1 MFLLNFGPYYIF
13 SMGVPFQFLLFI
25 SSKSYNCEVYST
37 AEEECVWVGVWT
49 EECQSLGLESSV
61 NGTVYSTS
69 PAYIGL
75 LTNN

>member
-1 MFLLNFGPYYIF
+1 MKCLAGQKTI
-13 SMGVPFQFLLFI
+13 G
-25 SSKSYNCEVYST
+25 
-37 AEEECVWVGVWT
+37 GVWT
-49 EECQSLGLESSV
+49 EECQSLGLKRSV